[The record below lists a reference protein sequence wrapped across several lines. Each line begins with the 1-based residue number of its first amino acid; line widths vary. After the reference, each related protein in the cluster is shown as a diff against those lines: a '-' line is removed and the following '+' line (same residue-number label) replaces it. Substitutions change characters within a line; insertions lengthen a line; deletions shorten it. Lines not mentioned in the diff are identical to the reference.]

1 MVTDMKVFQGN
12 RARIWRQFEQFL
24 PMLSKISGYNEDE
37 ISRLILSAIRT
48 EEDDI
53 ITKKKMDR
61 KPTYFLDIPKIE
73 NWLEKKVVPN
83 TVLINTD
90 DPDLLKLLVF
100 SLAMPYKISKGEIK
114 STDRIA
120 NKYFNRVFSDTFI
133 GKIGEIAFKKYAEQ
147 KLGVEIEPDWAIGR
161 DISTFQSDITGSVKT
176 VSIKSTDTL
185 ESIWAEAPQPAD
197 YGIFIKV
204 ALPKDF
210 FMKILAHVSSL
221 RKLLRF
227 VEEHLEKDDSVND
240 LLKFVEETAY
250 GKEMT
255 IKAYVCGFFEAS
267 PATLKHKGEELSY
280 LGEVHEDKHL
290 LECNKLKYSPKDWE
304 DLFSIILL

>member
-1 MVTDMKVFQGN
+1 LLNELTILPFTFTHAQ
-12 RARIWRQFEQFL
+12 ARGTL
-24 PMLSKISGYNEDE
+24 PFGFF
-37 ISRLILSAIRT
+37 RT

-53 ITKKKMDR
+53 ITKKKIDR

-100 SLAMPYKISKGEIK
+100 SLAMPYKILRNEIQENN
-114 STDRIA
+114 SRGNRYFTRI
-120 NKYFNRVFSDTFI
+120 FSDTFNS
-133 GKIGEIAFKKYAEQ
+133 KIGEIAFKKYAEQ
-147 KLGVEIEPDWAIGR
+147 KLGVEIEPDWAISR
-161 DISTFQSDITGSVKT
+161 DIGIFRSDITGSVKT

-250 GKEMT
+250 GQEMT

-267 PATLKHKGEELSY
+267 PATLKHKGEELPY

-304 DLFSIILL
+304 GLFSIILL